1 VSSCARAWWRSYNC
15 PRFPPFAI
23 RAHKV
28 AVAPRH
34 RLIKKSD
41 RGSALPQDI
50 CKSCYS
56 FEEFRRRLYTDAG
69 LGPGWRNSP
78 EIFQS
83 GPLYLG
89 EWGQAVSANYGS
101 VVVAATLRTPIMEGR
116 SSSNLANLSAGPAN
130 AL

>member
-1 VSSCARAWWRSYNC
+1 VAQLQLPPVPSIRDSAR
-15 PRFPPFAI
+15 
-23 RAHKV
+23 KV
-28 AVAPRH
+28 AVAPGCARSALLRH

-50 CKSCYS
+50 CESCYS
-56 FEEFRRRLYTDAG
+56 FNEFRRRLYTDAG

-83 GPLYLG
+83 GPHYLG

-101 VVVAATLRTPIMEGR
+101 VVVAATLRTPITE
-116 SSSNLANLSAGPAN
+116 AAGAFEAVPI
-130 AL
+130 